1 MKNLI
6 LTHVIRMSKLFTY
19 AFLFQ
24 CLTMGLLFA
33 SNGNAQIKSIEEVIV
48 RMPLEG
54 VSVKDAFK
62 KIEGA
67 SDFTFVYLTREVRN
81 LPPIFVEGKGQSLY
95 DVLVEIAQQTGLDFK
110 QINHN
115 IHVQKS
121 NKEENEPMISI
132 SEVDVVVRGTVTD
145 EKGEPLPGATLL
157 VEGTNIGTV
166 TDIDGNFT
174 LDVPERGVLI
184 FSFIG
189 YETKRVTVGDQSVIN
204 VMLKET
210 SSSLSEFVVV
220 GYGTQRKANLTG
232 AVDQIS
238 SEMLENRP
246 ITNVARGLQGIVPNL
261 NITNSGGNP
270 NSNPGINIRG
280 TATISGSGEPLVLVD
295 GVQMDMNLLNPSDI
309 ESITVLKD
317 AASSAIYGARGAF
330 GVILITLK
338 EGIREGKPVININ
351 SGIEFNQPT
360 YLPDMLSTMEY
371 MEATN
376 IARQR
381 RFGTILFSD
390 QQIGWLQARIDD
402 PVNNPNY
409 HIQPNGNIFWHENVD
424 NFGEMLQD
432 WAPAQNHNVS
442 IRGGTEK
449 LSYFG
454 SVGYRNQEGMFN
466 DATDIFN
473 RYNFL
478 MNVNASVTDWLK
490 IGFKTTYS
498 NKIYNEPH
506 RYTGKGSSWW
516 EQMRRG
522 APQILF
528 PIRTP
533 SDSPIPNAPTEHF
546 HNFLTAGGRRITQ
559 TEMGMYSINAEIDL
573 AKGLKFNG
581 DFNYQSINENISD
594 NKRRFGFV
602 RDRFQLQYNQTEPS
616 FLERQNMDADYFAA
630 NAYLTYDKIFGEDH
644 NFSGMVGYNQE
655 WDERLTFYVRAQEL
669 VSEEVPSIGLATGE
683 IFTNDNYQDWA
694 IRGVFGRF
702 SYNYKQKY
710 IVEVNGRY
718 DGTSRFPTDSR
729 FKFFPSF
736 SAGWRIGDEPFMDA
750 TKSFLSDLK
759 VRGSYGSLGNQSV
772 AGLYPYIANF
782 NLVNPVN
789 YLINSGLPLGLTP
802 PGLVDP
808 SLTWETSTTIDFG
821 FDMTLFDKLDINF
834 DWYKRTTRDMLIAGE
849 RLPAVLGA
857 GSPNRNGGE
866 LETIGGE
873 LSIKW
878 RDQTPYGLNY
888 NVGLVLSDYMTT
900 ITKFENNPNNLITT
914 YYAGQQIGEIWGFET
929 VGFFQNQEQIDGA
942 ANHLQLAGVARTPG
956 DIEYR
961 DLNGDGVINYGNNT
975 LENPGD
981 QRIIGNST
989 PRYQYGLMGD
999 LNWKNFDLRLFFQG
1013 IGFREVYPTGLYFW
1027 GQIQGAG
1034 AVGTREVY
1042 YNSWNE
1048 DNTNA
1053 YYPIYKQ
1060 NSAFNSLS
1068 QTRYLQNAAYTRL
1081 KNLTFGYTIPS
1092 SATERINVQKLRVYF
1107 SGENLWEINRL
1118 RGNFDPEVI
1127 RSEEGQEGNFGQFYP
1142 LQRTLSFGIQIVI

>member
-62 KIEGA
+62 KIERA

-449 LSYFG
+449 LSYF
-454 SVGYRNQEGMFN
+454 
-466 DATDIFN
+466 
-473 RYNFL
+473 
-478 MNVNASVTDWLK
+478 
-490 IGFKTTYS
+490 
-498 NKIYNEPH
+498 
-506 RYTGKGSSWW
+506 
-516 EQMRRG
+516 
-522 APQILF
+522 
-528 PIRTP
+528 
-533 SDSPIPNAPTEHF
+533 
-546 HNFLTAGGRRITQ
+546 
-559 TEMGMYSINAEIDL
+559 
-573 AKGLKFNG
+573 
-581 DFNYQSINENISD
+581 
-594 NKRRFGFV
+594 
-602 RDRFQLQYNQTEPS
+602 
-616 FLERQNMDADYFAA
+616 
-630 NAYLTYDKIFGEDH
+630 
-644 NFSGMVGYNQE
+644 
-655 WDERLTFYVRAQEL
+655 
-669 VSEEVPSIGLATGE
+669 
-683 IFTNDNYQDWA
+683 
-694 IRGVFGRF
+694 
-702 SYNYKQKY
+702 
-710 IVEVNGRY
+710 
-718 DGTSRFPTDSR
+718 
-729 FKFFPSF
+729 
-736 SAGWRIGDEPFMDA
+736 
-750 TKSFLSDLK
+750 
-759 VRGSYGSLGNQSV
+759 
-772 AGLYPYIANF
+772 
-782 NLVNPVN
+782 
-789 YLINSGLPLGLTP
+789 
-802 PGLVDP
+802 
-808 SLTWETSTTIDFG
+808 
-821 FDMTLFDKLDINF
+821 
-834 DWYKRTTRDMLIAGE
+834 
-849 RLPAVLGA
+849 
-857 GSPNRNGGE
+857 
-866 LETIGGE
+866 
-873 LSIKW
+873 
-878 RDQTPYGLNY
+878 
-888 NVGLVLSDYMTT
+888 
-900 ITKFENNPNNLITT
+900 
-914 YYAGQQIGEIWGFET
+914 
-929 VGFFQNQEQIDGA
+929 
-942 ANHLQLAGVARTPG
+942 
-956 DIEYR
+956 
-961 DLNGDGVINYGNNT
+961 
-975 LENPGD
+975 
-981 QRIIGNST
+981 
-989 PRYQYGLMGD
+989 
-999 LNWKNFDLRLFFQG
+999 
-1013 IGFREVYPTGLYFW
+1013 
-1027 GQIQGAG
+1027 
-1034 AVGTREVY
+1034 
-1042 YNSWNE
+1042 
-1048 DNTNA
+1048 
-1053 YYPIYKQ
+1053 
-1060 NSAFNSLS
+1060 
-1068 QTRYLQNAAYTRL
+1068 
-1081 KNLTFGYTIPS
+1081 
-1092 SATERINVQKLRVYF
+1092 
-1107 SGENLWEINRL
+1107 
-1118 RGNFDPEVI
+1118 
-1127 RSEEGQEGNFGQFYP
+1127 
-1142 LQRTLSFGIQIVI
+1142 